1 MLSQKPII
9 EGDFNFIARP
19 LENAERKYYGIF
31 ISHSSKDNDT
41 YLFPLLKTMR
51 EHNLH
56 PLCDRDILSGGDDY
70 QKIIESYLDCYA
82 GVIIVTEDSLT
93 SNWVNYEIGIFAGNN
108 MKVFLYDPKNLLTNQ
123 LEIPGVANIYGSH
136 IGRYLPSYKTRY

>member
-1 MLSQKPII
+1 MLSPKPII
-9 EGDFNFIARP
+9 EGDFNFSARP
-19 LENAERKYYGIF
+19 LESAERKYYGIF

-41 YLFPLLKTMR
+41 YLFPLLKSMR

-82 GVIIVTEDSLT
+82 GVIIVTEDS
-93 SNWVNYEIGIFAGNN
+93 
-108 MKVFLYDPKNLLTNQ
+108 
-123 LEIPGVANIYGSH
+123 
-136 IGRYLPSYKTRY
+136 